1 MKGRRP
7 NHWTAR
13 EFPASRDLYR
23 RSLLPFLDWEPGP
36 ERKSFTRSKN
46 ELVVGRDWGVGGVRA
61 RPQPGSPPG
70 PAVLQLPFLR
80 LTFVLL
86 SYNGNTEL
94 VSACQQLTSGF

>member
-1 MKGRRP
+1 M
-7 NHWTAR
+7 
-13 EFPASRDLYR
+13 
-23 RSLLPFLDWEPGP
+23 SLWWGG
-36 ERKSFTRSKN
+36 N
-46 ELVVGRDWGVGGVRA
+46 GGVGGVRA

>member
-1 MKGRRP
+1 M
-7 NHWTAR
+7 
-13 EFPASRDLYR
+13 
-23 RSLLPFLDWEPGP
+23 
-36 ERKSFTRSKN
+36 
-46 ELVVGRDWGVGGVRA
+46 GGVRA
-61 RPQPGSPPG
+61 RPQPGWPPG